1 MALTDWQKV
10 EIKLVADKYLGKRN
24 REIAAHTDKLRVDY
38 RIDGQSVYI
47 FEHRK
52 SLQGEGF
59 DDFDV
64 AKATF
69 VSTTQKWKLFW
80 MMRDLKWHSYM
91 EHPLHEDIESV
102 FKCVDEDAC
111 CAFWG

>member
-1 MALTDWQKV
+1 MALTDWQKE

-24 REIAAHTDKLRVDY
+24 QEIAVHTDKLRVDY

-64 AKATF
+64 VLASGEF
-69 VSTTQKWKLFW
+69 N
-80 MMRDLKWHSYM
+80 HY
-91 EHPLHEDIESV
+91 ESGENRQ
-102 FKCVDEDAC
+102 F
-111 CAFWG
+111 

>member
-1 MALTDWQKV
+1 MTLTDWQKA
-10 EIKLVADKYLGKRN
+10 EIKVATDKYLGKRN
-24 REIAAHTDKLRVDY
+24 QEIAAHKDNLRVDY

-52 SLQGEGF
+52 SWQGEGF

-64 AKATF
+64 AKTTF

-91 EHPLHEDIESV
+91 EAPLHDDIESV

-111 CAFWG
+111 CVFWG